1 MKMSEGR
8 KVGYICA
15 GAAALALMLSLLILR
30 GTSEGTPPLQNNY
43 EEKLFDRS
51 RVHEI
56 DLEVE
61 DWDLFLENAG
71 KEEYRPCT
79 IQIDGEKYAG
89 AGIRVKGNNSR
100 RLTEKYGLKRYS
112 LKIEFDHY
120 KKGTYHGLDKFSLD
134 ASFQDN
140 SYMKTWLA
148 YDMMNSMDVP
158 VPLTSY
164 AWVRVNGEDWGL
176 FLAVEEPEEAFAR
189 RNFGENCGQLY
200 KPDYKSLQA
209 ENADVA
215 FRYTDDDFKSYD
227 NIFRQ
232 AKFPVS
238 EEDKKR
244 LIEALRVLS
253 EGGDLESAVN
263 VDEVLRY
270 FTVQVF
276 VVNMDSYLGRTGHN
290 YFLYEEEGRIS
301 ILPWD
306 YNLAFA
312 TYALGMPNPIRDA
325 TVLVNMPI
333 NTPASG
339 EVMKNR
345 PLYHNLMK
353 NPDHYTQYHIYFD
366 QLLKEYFESGY
377 FEKFLEETKEM
388 IASYVEQAPTAFCS
402 YEDFL
407 LGVNTL
413 EEFCRLRA
421 ESARG
426 QLEGRIPSTIRTQK
440 ESRKNFV
447 DASSIFIQDLG
458 EIADLKD

>member
-30 GTSEGTPPLQNNY
+30 GTSEGTPPLQNDY

-189 RNFGENCGQLY
+189 RNFGENYGQLY

-215 FRYTDDDFKSYD
+215 LRYTDDDFKSYD

-263 VDEVLRY
+263 VDEVLHY

-312 TYALGMPNPIRDA
+312 TYALGMPNPVRDA

-353 NPDHYTQYHIYFD
+353 KPDYYAQYHVYFD

-388 IASYVEQAPTAFCS
+388 IASYVEQDPTAFCS